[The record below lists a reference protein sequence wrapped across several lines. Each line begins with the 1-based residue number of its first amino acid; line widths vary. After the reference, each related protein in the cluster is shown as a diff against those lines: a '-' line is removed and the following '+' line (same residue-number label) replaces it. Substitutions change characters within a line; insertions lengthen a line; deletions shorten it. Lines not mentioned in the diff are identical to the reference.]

1 MTCMNNRAH
10 QGVAHIRVFK
20 EPKILH
26 TYRVV
31 RETSAGYVL
40 HVCLVLFLNIAT
52 TSIHGLLDGSRLVML
67 GNTDGDT

>member
-1 MTCMNNRAH
+1 MISNSVMTCMNKRTH

-20 EPKILH
+20 EPKILQNQ
-26 TYRVV
+26 
-31 RETSAGYVL
+31 A
-40 HVCLVLFLNIAT
+40 LVMFYMYASDYLNIAT